1 MQPANDSTV
10 EGDFNDRTLVADGV
24 TSRFHRKGDK
34 YFIRTQGADGRS
46 HDYEVQH
53 TFGYR
58 PLQQYLVAFPGGKLQ
73 VARQSWDTQQK
84 KWFHQYAGQAIPS
97 HDWLH
102 WTGNAQNWNTVCA
115 SCHSTN
121 LKKNYAWQAD
131 TFHTTYSAMT
141 LSCESCHGAGQ
152 LHVRYIRS
160 GAHKGRK
167 KVRGSYLQLPAN
179 TGQLGQI
186 NACAPCHSRR
196 SEISAEL
203 LATSELMDNYI
214 PDIPSTEHFFADGQV
229 RDEDF
234 SYAAFLQSKMYGRG
248 VKCSNCHD
256 PHSGKLALT
265 GNRLCLQC
273 HAKKYD
279 DASHTF
285 HRAGTGA
292 SECKSCHMPGT
303 VYMGNDLRH
312 DHTFRVPR
320 PDLSVRYGTPNACNN
335 CHTNRSPSWTASA
348 IVRWYGPTR
357 AYHFAEDLIPASRGD
372 ATSEG
377 HIMHLLNDTTTP
389 AIVRATAMHY
399 LRNVG
404 TYGSV
409 QALLR
414 GLQDSD
420 AQVRYRSLRS
430 LANFPAATWLNAIGP
445 LLSDNV
451 RAVRIAAADLLIA
464 VPPSQVPPSY
474 HAEFVAAKNELE
486 QYVLY
491 QTDFAAGNVMAG
503 DYYLKQQDYASAE
516 KFYVRGLQKDAAM
529 NYARLNLSALY
540 NATGRNSEALRVLQ
554 EALLVDATND
564 RTHFNLALLYNELN
578 DPAQAEAH
586 LARAVALKS
595 RNPRVYYN
603 YGLLLQQEGRIRE
616 AIAMFDRGLNVSP
629 ADADLVRALCALY
642 VQSNRASEA
651 KRLGCSRFDGQ

>member
-1 MQPANDSTV
+1 
-10 EGDFNDRTLVADGV
+10 
-24 TSRFHRKGDK
+24 
-34 YFIRTQGADGRS
+34 
-46 HDYEVQH
+46 
-53 TFGYR
+53 
-58 PLQQYLVAFPGGKLQ
+58 
-73 VARQSWDTQQK
+73 
-84 KWFHQYAGQAIPS
+84 
-97 HDWLH
+97 
-102 WTGNAQNWNTVCA
+102 
-115 SCHSTN
+115 
-121 LKKNYAWQAD
+121 
-131 TFHTTYSAMT
+131 
-141 LSCESCHGAGQ
+141 
-152 LHVRYIRS
+152 
-160 GAHKGRK
+160 
-167 KVRGSYLQLPAN
+167 
-179 TGQLGQI
+179 
-186 NACAPCHSRR
+186 
-196 SEISAEL
+196 
-203 LATSELMDNYI
+203 
-214 PDIPSTEHFFADGQV
+214 
-229 RDEDF
+229 
-234 SYAAFLQSKMYGRG
+234 
-248 VKCSNCHD
+248 

-377 HIMHLLNDTTTP
+377 HIMHLLNDSTTP

-404 TYGSV
+404 TSGSV

-445 LLSDNV
+445 RLSDNV

-464 VPPSQVPPSY
+464 VPPSQGPPSY
-474 HAEFVAAKNELE
+474 HAEFVAARNELE

-503 DYYLKQQDYASAE
+503 DYYLKQQDYANAE
-516 KFYVRGLQKDAAM
+516 KFYVRGLQKDASM

-554 EALLVDATND
+554 DALLADATND

-578 DPAQAEAH
+578 DPSRAEAH

-642 VQSNRASEA
+642 VQSNRAGEA